1 MKINTHTAPNSVNG
15 ILKRSCG
22 IGIRTG
28 QLHDAI
34 NPETRCDCYEKG
46 TVIINFLCNLC
57 LTYTLLLF
65 SCWY

>member
-15 ILKRSCG
+15 ILKRSCS

-34 NPETRCDCYEKG
+34 NPKTCCHSYEKG
-46 TVIINFLCNLC
+46 TVIIF
-57 LTYTLLLF
+57 YVILF
-65 SCWY
+65 DIHTVVV

>member
-34 NPETRCDCYEKG
+34 NPKTRCDCYEKG
-46 TVIINFLCNLC
+46 TVIIF
-57 LTYTLLLF
+57 YVIF
-65 SCWY
+65 V

>member
-1 MKINTHTAPNSVNG
+1 MKINTPTAPDSVNG

-34 NPETRCDCYEKG
+34 NPKTCCHCYDKG
-46 TVIINFLCNLC
+46 TVIIFYVFLFDIH
-57 LTYTLLLF
+57 TVVV
-65 SCWY
+65 

>member
-15 ILKRSCG
+15 ILKRSCS

-34 NPETRCDCYEKG
+34 NPKKCCHCCEKG
-46 TVIINFLCNLC
+46 TVIIIF
-57 LTYTLLLF
+57 YVILF
-65 SCWY
+65 DIHTVVV